1 MNKRIGKSFN
11 SIFSWIIK
19 KRIHQIDLF
28 KKHPIEVQ
36 TELLESLV
44 FRAKNTEFGKKFNF
58 SSIQNFKDFSSKI
71 PIQNYNS
78 LQPYIDRNIKGEQNL
93 LWPEEV
99 KWFAKS
105 SGTTT
110 GKSKF
115 IPVTKEV
122 IEDCHYKG
130 GKDLLG
136 IYYNHHPDTQLFN
149 GKHLILGGSSQINY
163 FNHQSYFGDLSAI
176 IVNNLPWWCE
186 WRRTPKKEITLMEN
200 WSEKLPKM
208 VESTVNED
216 VMILAGVPSWT
227 LVFLKQVLEHTKK
240 DNIMDVW
247 PNLELYMHGGV
258 NFEPY
263 RSQFEA
269 IIKNKDMNYVQTY
282 NASEGFFAIQD
293 QVNAKDML
301 LMLDYGIY
309 YEFLPLEEL
318 NKEQPQTVELKNVQT
333 GVNYALIITTSAGL
347 WRYMIGDTVQFT
359 STSPHRIIVTGR
371 TSQFINTF
379 GEEVI
384 VDNTDN
390 AIRIA
395 CERTNSSVKDYT
407 LAPIFMKND
416 ETGGHEWIIEFYN
429 QPENIDFFIDVLDNA
444 LKSLNSDYEAKR
456 SSDLSIRKP
465 IVHVAKNGTFHD
477 WLNSKNKLGGQ
488 HKIPRLSNNR
498 ILINELLALMNNDKT
513 N

>member
-1 MNKRIGKSFN
+1 MNKRIGKPFN

-28 KKHPIEVQ
+28 IKHPFEVQ
-36 TELLESLV
+36 NELLETLV
-44 FRAKNTEFGKKFNF
+44 DKAQHTEFGLLH
-58 SSIQNFKDFSSKI
+58 NFKLIRDYSDFKQKI
-71 PIQNYNS
+71 PIQTYSS
-78 LQPYIDRNIKGEQNL
+78 LKPYIDRNIKGEQNL
-93 LWPEEV
+93 LCPDTV

-105 SGTTT
+105 SGTST

-115 IPVTKEV
+115 IPVTKAV

-130 GKDLLG
+130 GKDLLS
-136 IYYNHHPDTQLFN
+136 IYYNLHRDTQLFN

-163 FNHQSYFGDLSAI
+163 FNHESYFGDLSAI

-186 WRRTPKKEITLMEN
+186 WRRTPKKEITLLEN
-200 WSEKLPKM
+200 WNEKLPKM

-227 LVFLKQVLEHTKK
+227 LVFLKQVLAHTQK
-240 DNIMDVW
+240 DNIMEVW

-263 RSQFEA
+263 HSQFEA
-269 IIKNKDMNYVQTY
+269 IIKNERMNYVQTY

-293 QVNAKDML
+293 QTEARDML
-301 LMLDYGIY
+301 LMLDYGIF

-318 NKEQPQTVELKNVQT
+318 DKPHPNAISLEEVEI
-333 GVNYALIITTSAGL
+333 GVNYALIITTRAGL
-347 WRYMIGDTVQFT
+347 WRYLIGDTIQFT
-359 STSPHRIIVTGR
+359 SLTPHRIVVTGR

-379 GEEVI
+379 GEEVM

-395 CERTNSSVKDYT
+395 CERTLASVKEYT
-407 LAPIFMKND
+407 VAPIFMENAT
-416 ETGGHEWIIEFYN
+416 TGGHEWIIEFYTP
-429 QPENIDFFIDVLDNA
+429 PENSDFFVDVLDNA

-456 SSDLSIRKP
+456 SNDLTIRKP
-465 IVHVAKNGTFHD
+465 VVHTAKDGTFHA
-477 WLNSKNKLGGQ
+477 WLSSKNKLGGQ

-498 ILINELLALMNNDKT
+498 VLIEELLTLMNDAD
-513 N
+513 

>member
-1 MNKRIGKSFN
+1 MNKRIGKPFN

-36 TELLESLV
+36 NELIESLIT
-44 FRAKNTEFGKKFNF
+44 RAKNTEFGKKHHF
-58 SSIQNFKDFSSKI
+58 SSIENYLDFTKNI
-71 PIQNYNS
+71 PIQDYSS
-78 LQPYIDRNIKGEQNL
+78 LKPYIDRNIKGEQNL

-136 IYYNHHPDTQLFN
+136 MYYNHHPNTQLFN

-200 WSEKLPKM
+200 WNEKLPKM

-227 LVFLKQVLEHTKK
+227 LVFLKQVLEHTQK
-240 DNIMDVW
+240 DNIMEVW

-269 IIKNKDMNYVQTY
+269 IIKNKNMNYVQTY

-293 QVNAKDML
+293 QVKATDML

-318 NKEQPQTVELKNVQT
+318 HKEHPKTLELKDVET
-333 GVNYALIITTSAGL
+333 GINYALIITTSAGL
-347 WRYMIGDTVQFT
+347 WRYMIGDTIQFT
-359 STSPHRIIVTGR
+359 HLKPHRIIVTGR

-379 GEEVI
+379 GEEVM

-407 LAPIFMKND
+407 LAPVFMKED
-416 ETGGHEWIIEFYN
+416 ETGGHEWIIEFYK
-429 QPENIDFFIDVLDNA
+429 QPKNIDFFVDVLDNA

-456 SSDLSIRKP
+456 SNDLTIRKP
-465 IVHVAKNGTFHD
+465 IIHIAKTGIFHD
-477 WLNSKNKLGGQ
+477 WLTSKDKLGGQ

-498 ILINELLALMNNDKT
+498 ILIEELLALMK
-513 N
+513 

>member
-1 MNKRIGKSFN
+1 MNKRIGKPFN

-36 TELLESLV
+36 NELLETLV
-44 FRAKNTEFGKKFNF
+44 HKATYTEFGKKYNFNL
-58 SSIQNFKDFSSKI
+58 ITD
-71 PIQNYNS
+71 YNS
-78 LQPYIDRNIKGEQNL
+78 FKKHIPLQDYTSLKPYIDRNIKGEQNL
-93 LWPEEV
+93 LWPDDV

-115 IPVTKEV
+115 IPVNKEAV
-122 IEDCHYKG
+122 EDCHYKG

-136 IYYNHHPDTQLFN
+136 MYYNHHSTTQLFN

-163 FNHQSYFGDLSAI
+163 FNNESYFGDLSAI
-176 IVNNLPWWCE
+176 IVKNLPWWCE
-186 WRRTPKKEITLMEN
+186 WRRTPKKEITLMDN
-200 WSEKLPKM
+200 WEEKLPKM
-208 VESTVNED
+208 VASTIHED

-227 LVFLKQVLEHTKK
+227 LVFLKQVLAFTKK

-269 IIKNKDMNYVQTY
+269 IIKNKNMNYVQTY

-293 QVNAKDML
+293 QVKAEDML
-301 LMLDYGIY
+301 LMLDYGIF
-309 YEFLPLEEL
+309 YEFIIPEEL
-318 NKEQPQTVELKNVQT
+318 NKENPKVISLQEVKV
-333 GVNYALIITTSAGL
+333 GVNYALVISTSAGL
-347 WRYMIGDTVQFT
+347 WRYVIGDIIQFT
-359 STSPHRIIVTGR
+359 SLKPHRIKVTGR
-371 TSQFINTF
+371 TSHFINTF

-384 VDNTDN
+384 TDNTDK
-390 AIRIA
+390 AIQIA
-395 CERTNSSVKDYT
+395 CEKTKALVREYT
-407 LAPIFMKND
+407 VAPIYMEAN
-416 ETGGHEWIIEFYN
+416 ETGGHEWIIEFN
-429 QPENIDFFIDVLDNA
+429 EPPEHLDLFVEVLDSA
-444 LKSLNSDYEAKR
+444 LQGLNSDYEAKR
-456 SSDLSIRKP
+456 SNDLTIRMP
-465 IVHVAKNGTFHD
+465 IVHIAKTGTFYD
-477 WLNSKNKLGGQ
+477 WLTSKGKLGGQ
-488 HKIPRLSNNR
+488 HKIPRLSNDR
-498 ILINELLALMNNDKT
+498 ILLEEILTLMNKPN